1 VAEAEP
7 GPGLGPYRGPVVV
20 LALIAVIVLGGLLIS
35 LVGAVRAPDDVSNS
49 ATVLGTFPIDPD
61 APGIPPGPADG
72 SGETVP
78 GASAPGS
85 SVPSST
91 TPGSSAPGSSVP
103 GSSTPGTTA
112 SSVPAGAP
120 TVVDAFDGD
129 LSAWEP
135 AGGDWTV
142 ADGDLV
148 APEGT
153 DADPAFLLRTG
164 GADETATGIGAEVT
178 APARAGGLVVAHT
191 GPGTYVAALAVPA
204 LGGWRLEVRADG
216 GEVANAS
223 VPAPTGAG
231 TTVEL
236 VLRAGE
242 AVLRVDGAEV
252 GSIEA
257 PDATA
262 GRVGFVARGPAGAR
276 WAAAL
281 GVG

>member
-1 VAEAEP
+1 MAEAEP
-7 GPGLGPYRGPVVV
+7 QPGLGPYRGPVVV

-78 GASAPGS
+78 G
-85 SVPSST
+85 
-91 TPGSSAPGSSVP
+91 SSAPGSSVP
-103 GSSTPGTTA
+103 GSSLPGSSVPGTTG
-112 SSVPAGAP
+112 SSVPSTSAPAGGP
-120 TVVDAFDGD
+120 RVVDAFDGD

-135 AGGDWTV
+135 IAGDWSV
-142 ADGDLV
+142 ADGALV
-148 APEGT
+148 VPGVA
-153 DADPAFLLRTG
+153 DAADAAFLLRTDD
-164 GADETATGIGAEVT
+164 AAAIGAEVD
-178 APARAGGLVVAHT
+178 APARAAGPVVGYAD
-191 GPGTYVAALAVPA
+191 PGTYVAALAVPA
-204 LGGWRLEVRADG
+204 LGGWRLEAWVDG
-216 GEVANAS
+216 AEVDNAS

-236 VLRAGE
+236 VVRGDE
-242 AVLRVDGAEV
+242 VWLRVDGADV
-252 GSIEA
+252 GTIA
-257 PDATA
+257 LPDAA
-262 GRVGFVARGPAGAR
+262 GERVGFVARGPAGAR